1 MIDDVDQMARD
12 LPRMTL
18 HGNIPTATT
27 MALAA
32 RVVELLSAMR
42 EISAS
47 FSNDCEEPTDADIL
61 PRHVKAELGKMQEK
75 IDAMQRV
82 LRSISRD
89 WDHEHHS
96 KGSVRAGECDE
107 SPLCRVCFANS
118 ALTEKP

>member
-1 MIDDVDQMARD
+1 MSEYIDEIARD

-18 HGNIPTATT
+18 HGNIPTGTT

-47 FSNDCEEPTDADIL
+47 FSNDCESPTDADVL

-75 IDAMQRV
+75 IEGLEAELDL
-82 LRSISRD
+82 LRAAGVFM
-89 WDHEHHS
+89 
-96 KGSVRAGECDE
+96 KKRA
-107 SPLCRVCFANS
+107 
-118 ALTEKP
+118 EK